1 MVMRPRLVDSA
12 LTEPQA
18 RAILHTIRFPGFEDE
33 QVSLSPSQAANEAS
47 TDSAISLQSASSAA
61 LPAAT
66 LSTLTRLQIHFL
78 LSFPFEAL
86 AMNYEPGASMAA
98 TLEHTYSRFIE
109 QRHGGGYCLQVN
121 LLYRELLAFL
131 RFRFIGVLGRVYSP
145 ISETWTGLTHTA
157 SLVYLPCHLEE
168 GKYVYYMS
176 DVGFGSSPHRPILLR
191 DGWEEYGRGS
201 DKFRLVKLEI
211 QPRSYLEQAD
221 DETDDEV
228 AEVARSQVVW
238 KLQNRKSGKDWE
250 DCYSFA
256 TTQCFTPDYL
266 VSFHHLLCD
275 RSLILT
281 LLEFQASNCATSS
294 KTAVPFASMIL
305 VVRYLLE
312 PTRLAESAQWIA
324 RDGLNPDLYAYHP
337 DCIEQRM
344 VVGDKHIVKLG
355 DQQTVFRTIETEEER
370 IELLKSDFGLLHHVD
385 TQAALREIRA
395 KPSALNPLPN
405 GKKHSS

>member
-33 QVSLSPSQAANEAS
+33 Q
-47 TDSAISLQSASSAA
+47 SAPNAA

-86 AMNYEPGASMAA
+86 AMNYEPEASMAA

-191 DGWEEYGRGS
+191 EGWEEYGRGS

-266 VSFHHLLCD
+266 
-275 RSLILT
+275 
-281 LLEFQASNCATSS
+281 ASNCATSS

-405 GKKHSS
+405 GKNHSS